1 MKKMNY
7 SRTGIAAALLGA
19 AVLASGCSAGAQAP
33 VSMPGTIQIENVE
46 NSNVIT
52 VTGSEAVKVVPDMA
66 EITCSV
72 CSRGDSAAAC
82 QETNSKDLE
91 AALAVLKELGIAET
105 SIQTSSY
112 GMQPIRNWNSDTQ
125 EITGYEMTTTLTV
138 SDIPL
143 NQAGT
148 VMSKT
153 IASGV
158 NSIDNVSYFSST
170 YDASYQEALK
180 GAVAMAQAKAE
191 AIAAASQKTISTV
204 IHVEEQGYNPS
215 ARYTNANLRASKM
228 AGAAS
233 EEIMADMAVM
243 PGEISVEASVTADFA
258 ISE

>member
-1 MKKMNY
+1 MKKTDH
-7 SRTGIAAALLGA
+7 SRTGIAALLLGT
-19 AVLASGCSAGAQAP
+19 AVFASGCASQAQP
-33 VSMPGTIQIENVE
+33 SVSVPGTIQVENVE
-46 NSNVIT
+46 TSNVIT

-72 CSRGDSAAAC
+72 YSRGDTAAAC
-82 QETNSKDLE
+82 QETNAKDLE
-91 AALAVLKELGIAET
+91 AALAVLKELGIQET
-105 SIQTSSY
+105 SVQTSSY

-138 SDIPL
+138 SDVPL
-143 NQAGT
+143 DQAGT
-148 VMSKT
+148 VMTKA

-191 AIAAASQKTISTV
+191 AIAAASGKTVSSI
-204 IHVEEQGYNPS
+204 IHVEEMGYNPS
-215 ARYTNANLRASKM
+215 ARYTNANLRASQE
-228 AGAAS
+228 AGAVPEAM
-233 EEIMADMAVM
+233 MADMAVM

-258 ISE
+258 IAE